1 MSEGDDPLAV
11 FMGEEP
17 DEINVSEGV
26 VGDVEGED
34 VDIADIPVENT
45 PTTPDNASANGE
57 AGSSQRNNTTVYLH
71 FLRPK
76 GRLLLFKV
84 EDALSITKFKIT
96 IGEKSDD
103 DSQMQFVDAYAD
115 AFSFTSWLNTMRYG
129 SAKALSGGDEDGL
142 TFSHFGG
149 SMNQDGNA
157 ISRMFNVKPATDREG
172 NVARG
177 KYTFSIRHSEGK
189 RSEQGA
195 IIPVSDGQVYGSKN
209 FTLSGA
215 NLAEIGLRAE
225 LALQD
230 YVHRQGF
237 ASLTA

>member
-1 MSEGDDPLAV
+1 MTESDDPLAV

-17 DEINVSEGV
+17 DQINASEGV
-26 VGDVEGED
+26 VGDIEDED
-34 VDIADIPVENT
+34 VADIPVGD
-45 PTTPDNASANGE
+45 TTSQPDNTSNGQASGND
-57 AGSSQRNNTTVYLH
+57 QRNNTTVYLH

-76 GRLLLFKV
+76 GRLLLFKI
-84 EDALSITKFKIT
+84 EDALDISKFRIT
-96 IGEKSDD
+96 IGDKGDD
-103 DSQMQFVDAYAD
+103 DSQMQFINAYVD
-115 AFSFTSWLNTMRYG
+115 AFSFASWLNTMRYG
-129 SAKALSGGDEDGL
+129 SAKALSGGDEEGL
-142 TFSHFGG
+142 TFSQFGG

-157 ISRMFNVKPATDREG
+157 ISRMIAVKPATDKED
-172 NVARG
+172 NILRG

-189 RSEQGA
+189 RSNQGA

-237 ASLTA
+237 ASLTS